1 MFDRRFQNLIYPH
14 GRIGCIT
21 AERFEVQ
28 TAEVMIDVSD
38 PEMFTT
44 HVAPRKAV
52 REQSLSGMKAGDPDS
67 VNKRR
72 GPHTPA

>member
-14 GRIGCIT
+14 GRIGCIP
-21 AERFEVQ
+21 AEAFEVQ
-28 TAEVMIDVSD
+28 TVEVMVDVSD

-44 HVAPRKAV
+44 HIAPCKAV
-52 REQSLSGMKAGDPDS
+52 PEQSLSGMEAGDPGS

-72 GPHTPA
+72 GPHTPV